1 MRRRRKIPKKKT
13 KDVIIC
19 SFPGVADQRAAL
31 RPDVEFGRGGKLCR
45 GESSG
50 LILKQQSG
58 HIITYADVAMDQG
71 KTQNDANEKPKNQSG
86 SFSTAILG

>member
-1 MRRRRKIPKKKT
+1 MI
-13 KDVIIC
+13 VC
-19 SFPGVADQRAAL
+19 SFPGVADPRAAL

-71 KTQNDANEKPKNQSG
+71 KTLKDANEKPKNQSG